1 MNFEIPKYKEPD
13 FSLEKFVNS
22 KDAEIGICEKDGV
35 APDNYHGTSMYPEYF
50 KVNGEWK
57 LAEDSRMDG
66 TVVLRES
73 GRIDVVE
80 MRLLKAGDKVFL
92 GRVDN
97 GSEGIYLYPDGFTSD
112 EEENGDQFA
121 FRQGRSRETAFSKDY
136 DNLYSL
142 LDYEKENGNIV
153 WVMGPAFAFDHD
165 ARHAMQALV
174 ENGYVNGLLA
184 GNALGTHD
192 LEAAYLKTA
201 LGQNIYTQESQV
213 NGHYNHLDTLNAVR
227 RSGSIHQFISEH
239 KISDGIMYALDK
251 TSTPFVLAS
260 SIRDDGPLPEVIP
273 SAYDAQDAMRSIV
286 RKATTI
292 ICLATQ
298 LHTIATGNMSPSFR
312 VIDGEIRPLFIYT
325 VDVSEFAIN
334 KLADRGSL
342 SAVGIVANVQDFI
355 VNVAKGVGVY

>member
-35 APDNYHGTSMYPEYF
+35 APDNYHGTSMYPEYL

-66 TVVLRES
+66 TVVLREN

-97 GSEGIYLYPDGFTSD
+97 GSEGIYLYPDGFTSV

-142 LDYEKENGNIV
+142 LDYEKK
-153 WVMGPAFAFDHD
+153 M
-165 ARHAMQALV
+165 
-174 ENGYVNGLLA
+174 
-184 GNALGTHD
+184 
-192 LEAAYLKTA
+192 
-201 LGQNIYTQESQV
+201 
-213 NGHYNHLDTLNAVR
+213 
-227 RSGSIHQFISEH
+227 
-239 KISDGIMYALDK
+239 
-251 TSTPFVLAS
+251 
-260 SIRDDGPLPEVIP
+260 
-273 SAYDAQDAMRSIV
+273 
-286 RKATTI
+286 
-292 ICLATQ
+292 
-298 LHTIATGNMSPSFR
+298 
-312 VIDGEIRPLFIYT
+312 EILF
-325 VDVSEFAIN
+325 
-334 KLADRGSL
+334 G
-342 SAVGIVANVQDFI
+342 
-355 VNVAKGVGVY
+355 